1 MTRVPEACGHAPAR
15 PSTTAPGAEGGLR
28 SNLAPSRREALR
40 RLSGAA
46 AFAVAGMPGVTAPG
60 AAAGGRVRVAAHRGG
75 AALWPENSL
84 LAHRNAL
91 GLGVDFLETD
101 VHLTADG
108 EVVVVH
114 DATLDRTTTGRG
126 PVRALTLADL
136 AGVTLRGADG
146 APTDERLPRLA
157 DLLDLVRPSRAEL
170 LLEIKIDASRR
181 RYAGIEEKVLALVKD
196 RGLLGRTS
204 FMGFQA
210 ETVRR
215 IGELEPS
222 AATVL
227 LVARSR
233 LERQRV
239 EPREAVRWTTEA
251 GARRLG
257 VQHTALDAT
266 VIDAARKAGIAVA
279 AWTVNEEPDMRR
291 VIRLGVD
298 VLISDRPDVALRVLG
313 R

>member
-1 MTRVPEACGHAPAR
+1 MPGAPAA
-15 PSTTAPGAEGGLR
+15 T
-28 SNLAPSRREALR
+28 
-40 RLSGAA
+40 AA
-46 AFAVAGMPGVTAPG
+46 AD
-60 AAAGGRVRVAAHRGG
+60 GRVRVAAHRGG

-101 VHLTADG
+101 VHLTSDG
-108 EVVVVH
+108 EVVVLH

-126 PVRALTLADL
+126 PVGAVTLADL
-136 AGVTLRGADG
+136 AGVKLRGADG

-157 DLLDLVRPSRAEL
+157 ELLDLVRPSRAQL
-170 LLEIKIDASRR
+170 LLEIKVDAARR

-196 RGLLGRTS
+196 RGLLGRTP

-210 ETVRR
+210 DTVRR
-215 IGELEPS
+215 VRELEPG

-239 EPREAVRWTTEA
+239 EPREAVRWTAEA
-251 GARRLG
+251 GAGTLG
-257 VQHTALDAT
+257 IQHTALDT
-266 VIDAARKAGIAVA
+266 GVIDAARKAGVAVA
-279 AWTVNEEPDMRR
+279 AWTVNEEQDMRR
-291 VIRLGVD
+291 VIGLGAD
-298 VLISDRPDVALRVLG
+298 ILISDRPDVALRVLG